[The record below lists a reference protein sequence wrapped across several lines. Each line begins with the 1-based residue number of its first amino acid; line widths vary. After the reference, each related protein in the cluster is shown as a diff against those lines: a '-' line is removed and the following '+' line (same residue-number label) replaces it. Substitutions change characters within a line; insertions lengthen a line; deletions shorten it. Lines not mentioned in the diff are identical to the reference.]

1 MKKIRKKMCLH
12 VLCHVTLIFVSP
24 MILKKNKSQLKRLC
38 SMLGFQ
44 SDAVHILGLVLA
56 HVISKLT
63 LLGLEFGLICHG
75 LGLL

>member
-1 MKKIRKKMCLH
+1 
-12 VLCHVTLIFVSP
+12 
-24 MILKKNKSQLKRLC
+24 
-38 SMLGFQ
+38 MLGFQ